1 MIRHGNVII
10 NKKGGKEMERVL
22 KLGVWLVALFVL
34 LGVVGVA
41 QAQTQL
47 KELGRSPFFKPEL
60 QTVGEFQDMVKET
73 LPDLKKGFATAGA
86 SALFDD
92 FVIQVEQSNIEKI
105 NVPIGEQLQWM
116 IYKKG
121 QRVEV
126 MKNVIWAGKEPF
138 TAYRVV
144 VEKDGKRHVFVVPT
158 ICGNVSLLR
167 SSDLPAAAP
176 APVVTAPTP
185 PPVVA
190 APAPA
195 TTTDT
200 PWTDPVLKRGNF
212 VVDLGYL
219 HQPDPANYLLMRV
232 GYGYRFH
239 EHFSLLGMIGFAP
252 VIRGDDDTDS
262 FMADLTASYHYDRM
276 YIGGGMGFWHSSR
289 KDRADMIV
297 NAGYRIYGEAYQ
309 RNLSLFVEG
318 RIGLDDLND
327 FNDYVRYGG
336 GLRYQF

>member
-1 MIRHGNVII
+1 MKHVM
-10 NKKGGKEMERVL
+10 KV
-22 KLGVWLVALFVL
+22 GVWLVALFVL
-34 LGVVGVA
+34 LGVAGTA
-41 QAQTQL
+41 QAQTEL

-60 QTVGEFQDMVKET
+60 QTVGDFQDMVKET
-73 LPDLKKGFATAGA
+73 LPDLRRGFATAGA
-86 SALFDD
+86 SALLDD
-92 FVIQVEQSNIEKI
+92 FVIQVEQSNIEKVD
-105 NVPIGEQLQWM
+105 VPIGEQLQWM
-116 IYKKG
+116 IYKKA

-126 MKNVIWAGKEPF
+126 MKNVIWAGKAPF
-138 TAYRVV
+138 EAYRLVV
-144 VEKDGKRHVFVVPT
+144 DRDGKRNVFVVPT

-167 SSDLPAAAP
+167 SSDLPAPVP

-185 PPVVA
+185 TPAPVVA
-190 APAPA
+190 APAPVPA
-195 TTTDT
+195 TDT
-200 PWTDPVLKRGNF
+200 PWTEPVLKRGNI

-232 GYGYRFH
+232 GYAYRFH
-239 EHFSLLGMIGFAP
+239 EHFSLLGMVGFAP
-252 VIRGDDDTDS
+252 VISGDDDTDS
-262 FMADLTASYHYDRM
+262 VMADLTANYHFDRM
-276 YIGGGMGFWHSSR
+276 YIGGGMGFWHSSM

-318 RIGLDDLND
+318 RIGVDDFSD

>member
-1 MIRHGNVII
+1 
-10 NKKGGKEMERVL
+10 MERVL
-22 KLGVWLVALFVL
+22 KLGVWLVAMFVL
-34 LGVVGVA
+34 LGVVGTA
-41 QAQTQL
+41 QAQTEL
-47 KELGRSPFFKPEL
+47 KELGRNPFYKPEL

-73 LPDLKKGFATAGA
+73 LPDLRRGFATAGA
-86 SALFDD
+86 SALLDD
-92 FVIQVEQSNIEKI
+92 FVIQVQQANIEKVD
-105 NVPIGEQLQWM
+105 VPIGEQLQWM
-116 IYKKG
+116 IYKKA

-138 TAYRVV
+138 EAYRLV
-144 VEKDGKRHVFVVPT
+144 VERDGKRNVFVVPT

-167 SSDLPAAAP
+167 SSDLPAP

-185 PPVVA
+185 ATPPVVA

-195 TTTDT
+195 PAPAPATDT
-200 PWTDPVLKRGNF
+200 SWTEPILKRGNF

-232 GYGYRFH
+232 GYAYRFH

-252 VIRGDDDTDS
+252 VVHGDDDTDS
-262 FMADLTASYHYDRM
+262 FMADLTANYHFDRM
-276 YIGGGMGFWHSSR
+276 YFGGGMGFWHSSR

-318 RIGLDDLND
+318 RIGVEDLND
-327 FNDYVRYGG
+327 FNDYVRYGA
-336 GLRYQF
+336 GLRFQF

>member
-1 MIRHGNVII
+1 
-10 NKKGGKEMERVL
+10 MERVL
-22 KLGVWLVALFVL
+22 KLGVWLVAMFVL
-34 LGVVGVA
+34 LGIAGTA
-41 QAQTQL
+41 QAQTEL
-47 KELGRSPFFKPEL
+47 KELGRNPFSPEL
-60 QTVGEFQDMVKET
+60 QSVGGFQDMVKET
-73 LPDLKKGFATAGA
+73 LPDLRRGFATAGA

-105 NVPIGEQLQWM
+105 DVPIGEQLQWM
-116 IYKKG
+116 IYKKA

-126 MKNVIWAGKEPF
+126 MKNVIWAGEEPF
-138 TAYRVV
+138 EAYRVV

-167 SSDLPAAAP
+167 SIDLPAP

-185 PPVVA
+185 ATPPVVA

-195 TTTDT
+195 PAPATDT
-200 PWTDPVLKRGNF
+200 SWTEPILKRGNF

-232 GYGYRFH
+232 GYAYRFH
-239 EHFSLLGMIGFAP
+239 ENFSLLGMVGFAP

-262 FMADLTASYHYDRM
+262 VMADLTANYHYDRM

-318 RIGLDDLND
+318 RIGVDDLSD